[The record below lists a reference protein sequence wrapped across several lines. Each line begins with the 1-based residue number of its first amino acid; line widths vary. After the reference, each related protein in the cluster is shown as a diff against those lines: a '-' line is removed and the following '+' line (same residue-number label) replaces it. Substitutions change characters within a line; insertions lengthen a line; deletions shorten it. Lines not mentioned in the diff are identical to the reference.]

1 MHARCVFQVANAAA
15 GSELFHGTTKQ
26 EGDRAQA

>member
-1 MHARCVFQVANAAA
+1 MHARCVFQAANAAG

-26 EGDRAQA
+26 EGDRVQA

>member
-1 MHARCVFQVANAAA
+1 MHARCVFQVASAVA